1 MKGLAKAAAMA
12 MISIAAVLT
21 GACSKDKETG
31 NISFDRSAAY
41 FDPGQHASI
50 GFSADNVQFQTL
62 AITSSP
68 AGWEV
73 AVDRTAMTVNVTAP
87 AQSDDE
93 TETSGSV
100 VLSASV
106 NGGGSVASAT
116 LFVGL
121 AKTVDFSDKP
131 ANSYL
136 ANLKETN
143 YMFDAMHKG
152 CGSAPLATAR
162 VDVIWQSA
170 ASLVQHL
177 YLIDGKASFYVGSD
191 SSANTK
197 IKEGNALIGAYDT
210 NGNLLWSWHV
220 WVSDYDPESAPLEL
234 NGHTMMSRNLG
245 ARANANSTNNE
256 ILSSYGLFY
265 QWGRKDPF
273 VGPLTYNAA
282 AGASASM
289 YNGSGASVYMQ
300 TVVSDAETGTA
311 EYAAK
316 NPTTFITVGGKDA
329 DWLQGTASNGWTGDN
344 DPCPYGWRVAPA
356 AAFDNLEIKENLD
369 AAAAKDYAEKFGWTL
384 TGGTAEGLF
393 MAAGRR
399 SWRDASIHNYFDESL
414 LTRAVEMQPWVGYY
428 WTADAAE
435 TMASAFCFW
444 FKIDDAAQSGVRN
457 GRPMGRANGMQV
469 RCVKAK

>member
-1 MKGLAKAAAMA
+1 MA

-73 AVDRTAMTVNVTAP
+73 AVDRTTMTVNVTAP

-265 QWGRKDPF
+265 QW
-273 VGPLTYNAA
+273 
-282 AGASASM
+282 
-289 YNGSGASVYMQ
+289 
-300 TVVSDAETGTA
+300 
-311 EYAAK
+311 
-316 NPTTFITVGGKDA
+316 
-329 DWLQGTASNGWTGDN
+329 
-344 DPCPYGWRVAPA
+344 
-356 AAFDNLEIKENLD
+356 
-369 AAAAKDYAEKFGWTL
+369 
-384 TGGTAEGLF
+384 
-393 MAAGRR
+393 
-399 SWRDASIHNYFDESL
+399 
-414 LTRAVEMQPWVGYY
+414 
-428 WTADAAE
+428 
-435 TMASAFCFW
+435 
-444 FKIDDAAQSGVRN
+444 
-457 GRPMGRANGMQV
+457 
-469 RCVKAK
+469 